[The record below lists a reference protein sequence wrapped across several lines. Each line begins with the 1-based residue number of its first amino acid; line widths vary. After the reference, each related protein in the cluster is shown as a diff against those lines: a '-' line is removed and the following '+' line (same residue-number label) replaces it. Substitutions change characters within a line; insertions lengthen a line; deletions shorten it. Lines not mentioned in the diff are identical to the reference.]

1 MKNTKNPNVWKSSSK
16 LKFQNPHLLNP
27 PLLKKRKRMIKRKK
41 NGKRKKKQKVSVILV
56 LGMQIRCKGELVLK
70 P

>member
-41 NGKRKKKQKVSVILV
+41 KQKVSVILV